1 MLPVSWLMRRRLI
14 AVVVLLVVVPA
25 TVIGMARSARTQQA
39 PPFKIAQQPSPS
51 PQPSPTPTAA
61 PRATPSPVVTPA
73 QAPVP
78 SPGIAPSPA
87 PSPAASPAPG
97 ASPVPGASPSPGAS
111 PAAAPSPTATPQP
124 KVVEVVVR
132 GLERVPES
140 VVLDSIGVRVG
151 ELFFDERLRADV
163 AAIIATGWFADANV
177 RVEPARDGVRVA
189 FIVVENPEIT
199 AIRIEGNTVIPTPD
213 LQRALDVPLN
223 QVLNIVRLRD
233 GARRIEKLYEER
245 GYVLARVVDI
255 GISAEGGASLRLR
268 VSEGKVEAIEYK
280 GLLKTQKFVVER
292 GALVKPGSV
301 FNINDLNKDLQRLF
315 DLGLFDNVQARPRP
329 GATPETVVVE
339 IEVKEQ
345 RTQAAR
351 FGLGYSDRTGIVGLV
366 EYSERNWKGRNQSIT
381 VRLERGL
388 GERNVPTLTGPAPS
402 NFTFSFR
409 NPHIDDKRTAM
420 EITLYQTTT
429 TEAEYIFGTNT
440 PDSRFNL
447 RRLGSL
453 IAFTRPV
460 DAATSITLRLRSEE
474 SSLTA
479 LPLDPGVAPCDTNPD
494 DPLCLKPLPVNFIPG
509 RTVAISLIGQR
520 DTRDSRILATK
531 GEKITAAADFGLPV
545 LGGAFTFGKY
555 SGEYVRY
562 FKIGQ
567 GVFVGRTVIG
577 ISHGNL
583 PAQEQFFLGG
593 SSSLRAYTY
602 GRFRGN
608 SMALVNLEYR
618 APLGW
623 LARQLKDFTGIV
635 FIDGGGAPISTT
647 LSYGA
652 GIGISVSTPVGPIRI
667 DYAVGPEGRQT
678 WLTIGAPF

>member
-1 MLPVSWLMRRRLI
+1 
-14 AVVVLLVVVPA
+14 
-25 TVIGMARSARTQQA
+25 
-39 PPFKIAQQPSPS
+39 
-51 PQPSPTPTAA
+51 
-61 PRATPSPVVTPA
+61 
-73 QAPVP
+73 
-78 SPGIAPSPA
+78 
-87 PSPAASPAPG
+87 
-97 ASPVPGASPSPGAS
+97 
-111 PAAAPSPTATPQP
+111 
-124 KVVEVVVR
+124 VVVR
-132 GLERVPES
+132 GLEKVPES
-140 VVLDSIGVRVG
+140 VVLDSVGVRVG
-151 ELFFDERLRADV
+151 ELFFDERLRADI

-177 RVEPARDGVRVA
+177 RVEPLRDGVRVA

-199 AIRIEGNTVIPTPD
+199 AIQIEGNTVIPTPD
-213 LQRALDVPLN
+213 LVRALDVPLN

-233 GARRIEKLYEER
+233 GTRRIEKLYEER

-255 GISAEGGASLRLR
+255 QISAEGGASLRLR

-280 GLLKTQKFVVER
+280 GLVKTQRYVVDR
-292 GALVKPGSV
+292 GALVKTGSV

-329 GATPETVVVE
+329 GATPESVIVE

-345 RTQAAR
+345 RTQQAR

-366 EYSERNWKGRNQSIT
+366 EYSERNWKGRNQQIT
-381 VRLERGL
+381 VRFERGL
-388 GERNVPTLTGPAPS
+388 GERNIPSLTGPAPS

-409 NPHIDDKRTAM
+409 NPHFDDKRTAM
-420 EITLYQTTT
+420 EIALYQTTT
-429 TEAEYIFGTNT
+429 TETEYMFGASAANA
-440 PDSRFNL
+440 RFNL
-447 RRLGSL
+447 KRLGSL

-460 DAATSITLRLRSEE
+460 DPATSLTLRLRSEE
-474 SSLTA
+474 STIFA
-479 LPLDPGVAPCDTNPD
+479 LPLDPGAPPCDTNPD
-494 DPLCLKPLPVNFIPG
+494 DPLCPKPLPVNFIPG
-509 RTVAISLIGQR
+509 RTVALSLIGQR

-531 GEKITAAADFGLPV
+531 GEKIILAADFGLPV
-545 LGGAFTFGKY
+545 LGGEFAFGKY

-562 FKIGQ
+562 IKLGQ
-567 GVFVGRTVIG
+567 GVLVGRTVLG
-577 ISHGNL
+577 VSHGNL

-593 SSSLRAYTY
+593 SASLRAYTY

-635 FIDGGGAPISTT
+635 FVDGGGAPVSTST

-652 GIGISVSTPVGPIRI
+652 GVGISVQTPVGPIRI